1 MPDKGRRIATLTA
14 RLSLAGGGLL
24 SLTGFVVPSS
34 TLVTSLRVTPGDG
47 PEQLLLGATL
57 FKIGLA
63 LLGLLIIALGRMSIW
78 RSNSRPQSP
87 PADPDRTIHLASLT
101 AILVAATALR
111 LYGLDVGLW
120 HDEILTYVRYAQM
133 PFGEIISTYNDQ
145 NQHLLYTLLAHAS
158 LRIFGEGAWSLRV
171 PAVLFGIGSLWALY
185 FFGRQVV
192 RVREALLASALL
204 AFSYHHIWF
213 SQNARGYTGLLFWTL
228 LASGLFLRGLSHRW
242 PQFWLLYAASAAL
255 GIYTNMTMLF
265 VIIGHF
271 IIYLMAVLVRRKE
284 IWPDKWAGL
293 VLGFCLAGFLTLQ
306 LHALVLPQIFSGVI
320 GEESTIPAWTSPI
333 WTLLEF
339 AKGMEMSFAGGTAAA
354 AALVIFSAGLLS
366 FARTNPLVM
375 QLFIIPPVI
384 CAAVV
389 LGMGHHLWPRFFF
402 FTIGF
407 GALVVVR
414 GGMELGRLGTR
425 LLRAASAKSLP
436 VGTALCIGLILIAA
450 TSIPQAYAPKQD
462 YQGALEF
469 IEAEKAAG
477 DAIVIVGLAAFTYK
491 NFYKMDWQEV
501 NLLEDLTAIRSRAKR
516 TWLLYTFPP
525 HMQSVYQEIMASIQR
540 DFIVLRQ
547 FHGTVGSGTIFVCLS
562 DTPASRP
569 AVVGAR

>member
-1 MPDKGRRIATLTA
+1 
-14 RLSLAGGGLL
+14 LSLAGGGLL

-145 NQHLLYTLLAHAS
+145 NQHLLYTLLAHTS
-158 LRIFGEGAWSLRV
+158 LRIFGDGAWSLRV
-171 PAVLFGIGSLWALY
+171 PAVLFGTGSICALY
-185 FFGRQVV
+185 FFGCQVV

-562 DTPASRP
+562 DTPPSRP